1 MPSPRRDR
9 DVCASQSGGAINN
22 DGGSLEVNIS
32 FFGNNTAGGEGE
44 AVLLS
49 SSTDSA
55 IISDSTFA
63 KGNATYD
70 DGDAFIFTNGVTI
83 DYGTCTGGTNPG
95 EPGLNIFVSD
105 GDFTG
110 CPFRCPKSTYGPG
123 GATSD
128 LRRIESACGLGCLSC
143 PAGAT
148 CSLPGLPAPEWC
160 EPGHYNPDNGTQ
172 TDGCRECERCEPRM
186 CPRRTASPVR

>member
-1 MPSPRRDR
+1 MPRKPPCCVRPPRGRGVPAVPSPRRDR

-22 DGGSLEVNIS
+22 DGGSLEVNRS

-83 DYGTCTGGTNPG
+83 DYGTCTGGTNPVCCLTV
-95 EPGLNIFVSD
+95 PR
-105 GDFTG
+105 
-110 CPFRCPKSTYGPG
+110 PRQ
-123 GATSD
+123 ATVPYV
-128 LRRIESACGLGCLSC
+128 L
-143 PAGAT
+143 
-148 CSLPGLPAPEWC
+148 
-160 EPGHYNPDNGTQ
+160 
-172 TDGCRECERCEPRM
+172 
-186 CPRRTASPVR
+186 